1 MKHKIYSN
9 KTFQVKAKDVALE
22 ALFNLFPINFSW
34 VDKSG
39 FFLGC
44 NQELIHCLDVQS
56 FDNIVGKHLTNF
68 SHKPVWENTKKVIE
82 TGESFIGE
90 EIHFREDGSKIYF
103 LSMKNPIKDCED
115 NIIGVVNI
123 ALDIT
128 ERKSMEMNLRQLKEA
143 AELSDKVKT
152 EFLTNMRHDLKT
164 PLSGIVT
171 ISEFLENSE
180 TEFTKKNYLHD
191 IKQCAESILN
201 HLNEILDH
209 IKTESGEFNIA
220 EKEFDIHTVLQDI
233 YRMMLPSAS
242 SKHLDFTLTL
252 DNIPPNF
259 IGDVARTER
268 ILINI
273 IANSIKFTEKGFV
286 KIIANWFPSSSEK
299 GLLQFIIEDTGI
311 GIPENK
317 KDIIFEKFIRLHP
330 SYEGVYTGSG
340 LGLNIVK
347 QFIEE
352 LGGKYELQTTLGKG
366 TLFKVTIPYKVPVIK
381 VSYSENSSTTSVSIQ
396 RENLSTTSVPIP
408 HKNLSTTGELNSIF
422 NKHKVL
428 LVEDNQI
435 ISRIS
440 KDLLESLNCT
450 VDIAPDGKTALELV
464 DEFYYD
470 LILMDIGLPDI
481 DGYKVT
487 QDIRTCDIT
496 TPIIAITAHTEDE
509 ERQKCIEVGMNEM
522 ITKPLTQE
530 IAKSIISKL

>member
-1 MKHKIYSN
+1 MKHKIYSS

-22 ALFNLFPINFSW
+22 ALFNLFPINFCW
-34 VDKSG
+34 FDRSG

-44 NQELIHCLDVQS
+44 NKEFMRCLNIQS
-56 FDNIVGKHLTNF
+56 FDKVLGKHITDLANELA
-68 SHKPVWENTKKVIE
+68 WENTKKVIV

-90 EIHFREDGSKIYF
+90 EVHLRKDGSNIYF
-103 LSMKNPIKDCED
+103 WSMKNPIKDCED

-143 AELSDKVKT
+143 AELSDQVKT

-171 ISEFLENSE
+171 ISEFLENTE
-180 TEFTKKNYLHD
+180 TESTKKNYLHD

-209 IKTESGEFNIA
+209 IKAESGEFTIV
-220 EKEFDIHTVLQDI
+220 EKQFDIHAVLQDI

-286 KIIANWFPSSSEK
+286 KIITNWFPSSSEK
-299 GLLQFIIEDTGI
+299 GFLQFIIEDSGI
-311 GIPENK
+311 GIPEDK
-317 KDIIFEKFIRLHP
+317 KNIIFEKFIRLHP

-352 LGGKYELQTTLGKG
+352 LGGKYELHTTLGKG

-381 VSYSENSSTTSVSIQ
+381 VSYSENSSTTSVSIP

-464 DEFYYD
+464 DEFHYD
-470 LILMDIGLPDI
+470 LILMDIGLPDM

-487 QDIRTCDIT
+487 QGIRTCDIT

-509 ERQKCIEVGMNEM
+509 ERQKCLEVGMNQM